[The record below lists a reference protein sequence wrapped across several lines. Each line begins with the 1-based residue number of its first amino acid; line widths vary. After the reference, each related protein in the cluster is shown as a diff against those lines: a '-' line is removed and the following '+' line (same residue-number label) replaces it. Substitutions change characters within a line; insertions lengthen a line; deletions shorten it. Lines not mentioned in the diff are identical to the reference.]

1 MQRWRVANRE
11 ERDAIVAEVGSEE
24 AIAMMKAQQEK
35 ERQLAKMLEDQGVD
49 DSAMDMKELEPE
61 VHPLV

>member
-1 MQRWRVANRE
+1 MQRWRVADRE
-11 ERDAIVAEVGSEE
+11 ERDVIVAEVGSEE

-61 VHPLV
+61 VYSRV

>member
-1 MQRWRVANRE
+1 M
-11 ERDAIVAEVGSEE
+11 AEVGSEE